1 MNKKHA
7 TSLFAASLTAILQGN
22 TAMADSPL
30 GWIHSNNPSAFTIPA
45 LDFEATFAK
54 IAVNETIDFLDIRD
68 DLLAGTRKLEGDSG
82 DLSGQRIEL
91 HFGLTSY
98 LSAFYRRQEQD
109 LKIELGEVSS
119 INLLD
124 IDNGL
129 STTATAYG
137 LKWNFFEAGHTD
149 DSRPWRAASLELTRT
164 SNSTD
169 DFEGAIDRITL
180 SGNLT
185 IDFSTPQTFR
195 LQDMEDDGWQARV
208 LYSTPFSNSFG
219 TTFWAGYAENE
230 ASSGTGSSITSA
242 FLAPAFEQSFN
253 TEAKQILLGAALNW
267 QITPRMPLQ
276 LSYEYLR
283 INDSE
288 LTAITNP
295 NNSLLPSFLRGNNVN
310 SADTRDNHSVRGSIS
325 YWVTPKVHASVI
337 GNLYSNQFLGVI
349 PHYNNPLS
357 GSFSD
362 NPYGFIGVQ
371 IGITL

>member
-7 TSLFAASLTAILQGN
+7 TSLFAASLMAILQGN

-45 LDFEATFAK
+45 LDFEATIAK

-164 SNSTD
+164 RNSTD

-362 NPYGFIGVQ
+362 NPYGFLGVQ

>member
-1 MNKKHA
+1 MNTIRA
-7 TSLFAASLTAILQGN
+7 TSLFAVSLTAIAQGN
-22 TAMADSPL
+22 TAFADSPL
-30 GWIHSNNPSAFTIPA
+30 GWIHSNNPSAFTISA

-54 IAVNETIDFLDIRD
+54 IEVNDTIDFLDIRD

-82 DLSGQRIEL
+82 DLSGQKLEL
-91 HFGLTSY
+91 NFGLTSY
-98 LSAFYRRQEQD
+98 LSAFYRRQEHD

-124 IDNGL
+124 IDNKL
-129 STTATAYG
+129 STTASAYG
-137 LKWNFFEAGHTD
+137 LKWIFFETRHTD
-149 DSRPWRAASLELTRT
+149 NSRPWRAASLELTRT
-164 SNSTD
+164 SNETN
-169 DFEGAIDRITL
+169 DFEGVIDKVTL
-180 SGNLT
+180 SGNVT
-185 IDFSTPQTFR
+185 IDFTTPQTFR

-208 LYSTPFSNSFG
+208 LYTMPFGNIISS
-219 TTFWAGYAENE
+219 TFWAGYAENE
-230 ASSGTGSSITSA
+230 SSSGTGSSITSA
-242 FLAPAFEQSFN
+242 FLAPAFEQAFS
-253 TEAKQILLGAALNW
+253 TEETQILLGAALNW

-295 NNSLLPSFLRGNNVN
+295 NNALLPSFLRGNNVS

-337 GNLYSNQFLGVI
+337 GNLYSNQFLGAI

-362 NPYGFIGVQ
+362 NPYGYVGVQ
-371 IGITL
+371 IGVTL